1 MIPCMRLRSLDGE
14 RVDLLIASYQ
24 YPSRRGS
31 GNPGFDWDANWL
43 MIRGDV
49 QLADGRSWHFEEP
62 YLQASEARALE
73 DWMRGVLAGSVMP
86 STFEVQIPDKQL
98 LFFTEPH
105 LALSLASR
113 DYGRAQLRFHFS
125 LEALP
130 PWQRGLPGEFA
141 LYAFFVLLDITP
153 EGLSSAVADW
163 ARDVAQF
170 PPR

>member
-1 MIPCMRLRSLDGE
+1 MRLRSLDGE
-14 RVDLLIASYQ
+14 QVDLSIAGYQ
-24 YPSRRGS
+24 SPGRRGS
-31 GNPGFDWDANWL
+31 GGPGFDWDANWL

-62 YLQASEARALE
+62 CLQTSEARALE

-86 STFEVQIPDKQL
+86 STFDVQIPNKQL
-98 LFFTEPH
+98 LSFTEPN

-113 DYGRAQLRFHFS
+113 DSERAQLRFHFS

-130 PWQRGLPGEFA
+130 PWQRGLSGEFA
-141 LYAFFVLLDITP
+141 PFAFFVLLDITP

-163 ARDVAQF
+163 ARDVGQF